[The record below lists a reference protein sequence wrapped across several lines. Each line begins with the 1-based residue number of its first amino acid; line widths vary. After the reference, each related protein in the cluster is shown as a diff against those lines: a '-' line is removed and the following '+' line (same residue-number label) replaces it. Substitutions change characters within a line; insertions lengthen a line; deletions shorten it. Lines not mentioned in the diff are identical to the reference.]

1 MPRTAMLA
9 MFALFNAQA
18 PAWADD
24 LPTVYRG
31 HTLPE
36 AEFSAPS
43 TIHVLSG
50 GSVIEISGSFSTTLP
65 RDFVTVLAQTP
76 QVRTVW
82 LESPGGRVQPAIAI
96 AKIIQSRGLDT
107 YVGRFCVS
115 ACTLAFLGGHQ
126 RFLAPNARLGF
137 HQAHLPDTP
146 PERWDPVLR
155 QAYRAFGVPSDFID
169 HVLRT
174 PPEALWFPT
183 PSELS
188 DASITTGPPPA
199 DLLTSDGTPS
209 PDSDQT
215 ETVKDLRWAS
225 DDALIQFA
233 TAFRDL
239 LDELQDASPE
249 LCWDYTH
256 HVSVDLA
263 THARHETLEAL
274 AAALRRARDDVREAP
289 KVGFDAAEK
298 SRALTALFGSL
309 PEGQRAAT
317 LAALRVNGDHAAFCP
332 AMRTVLGAGLA
343 LPMADRGPALRAML
357 SGG

>member
-1 MPRTAMLA
+1 MLA
-9 MFALFNAQA
+9 MFAILNAQG
-18 PAWADD
+18 PACADD

-43 TIHVLSG
+43 AIRVLPG
-50 GSVIEISGSFSTTLP
+50 GSVIEISGSFSATVP
-65 RDFVTVLAQTP
+65 QDFVTALAQTP
-76 QVRTVW
+76 QVRTVR
-82 LESPGGRVQPAIAI
+82 LESPGGRIQPAIAI

-126 RFLAPNARLGF
+126 RFLAPDARLGF
-137 HQAHLPDTP
+137 HRAEAPNMP
-146 PERWDPVLR
+146 PEQTDAILR
-155 QAYRAFGVPSDFID
+155 QAYRALGVPPDFID
-169 HVLRT
+169 HVLQT
-174 PPEALWFPT
+174 PPDALWFPT
-183 PSELS
+183 PDELS
-188 DASITTGPPPA
+188 DAGITTGPPPP
-199 DLLTSDGTPS
+199 DLLASDGTPS
-209 PDSDQT
+209 PDSDQK
-215 ETVKDLRWAS
+215 ETVKDMRWAS

-239 LDELQDASPE
+239 LDQLQDASPE

-256 HVSVDLA
+256 HVSVDLE

-274 AAALRRARDDVREAP
+274 AAALRRARDDVRQAP
-289 KVGFDAAEK
+289 NVGFDAAEK
-298 SRALTALFGSL
+298 SRALAALFGSL
-309 PEGQRAAT
+309 PEAQRAAT
-317 LAALRVNGDHAAFCP
+317 IAALRVNGDHAAFCP
-332 AMRTVLGAGLA
+332 AVRSVLGAGLA